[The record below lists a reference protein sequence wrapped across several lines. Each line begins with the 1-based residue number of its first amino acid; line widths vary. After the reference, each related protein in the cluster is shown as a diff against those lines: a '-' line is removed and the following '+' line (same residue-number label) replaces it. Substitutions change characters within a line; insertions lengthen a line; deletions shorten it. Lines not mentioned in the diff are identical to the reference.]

1 MRRLRPTRSLAYA
14 PVMETGL
21 SERGTRAILL
31 VDHGSRRPEANALL
45 DSVAA
50 ELSRRMSDHVVR
62 VAHMDVAEPTV
73 AQGIDA
79 CVEAGAREIVVHPYF
94 LGPGNHTRESIPRL
108 VEVAAQ
114 RHPGLRVWISEP
126 LGLHSKLVDVI
137 VERIETASQR

>member
-1 MRRLRPTRSLAYA
+1 MRSLAYA

-21 SERGTRAILL
+21 SERRSRAILL

-50 ELSRRMSDHVVR
+50 ELSQRMPDHVVR
-62 VAHMDVAEPTV
+62 VAHMEIVEPTV

-94 LGPGNHTRESIPRL
+94 LGPGNHTRESIPHL

-114 RHPGLRVWISEP
+114 RHPDLRVWISEP
-126 LGLHSKLVDVI
+126 LGLHTKLVDVI
-137 VERIETASQR
+137 VERVETASQR